1 MEQSNYQIDKLLTV
15 LKEINNKEQTLDEVI
30 EQIYQ
35 ININKSFQNA
45 EKYIKQEII
54 QSQNFLEE
62 IKSKLYKVENKN

>member
-15 LKEINNKEQTLDEVI
+15 LKEINNKEQILDEVI